1 MVLRSGYLM
10 VAQKL
15 QESADSMTHGDVR
28 ARLSDAVHDAHKGT
42 GKWASYMDHTGDGE
56 SGDCIYS
63 CDGEVKSAPYEIG
76 NVGGKAT
83 AHLDTDSA
91 ISVVPRTTYQPQAD
105 DDDHYAGM
113 SESMKSAGLYTDLP
127 IYERFIGKA
136 ERGAADEDSFAGKG
150 KSFPILKPED
160 VKAAVHALG
169 RAGQGNYGMAALKAR
184 IISIAK
190 KKGWTKQLPK
200 SWQGDET
207 SATEALRVQE
217 YSPDQARDDHGKWTG
232 DAEGASGRASQLS
245 GRANASS
252 MGASSRTDH
261 REAALDHAT
270 AASAHSMA
278 AEMHRDE
285 GNNQKASY
293 HERMAAKHD
302 AASQSHRLAA
312 RGKSNASES
321 SFVVDTETLA
331 LMESATTLEPIVI
344 REAKADYEIK
354 LIAPGKGSSAFYPAE
369 VLKRDGP
376 RVFGAGTHV
385 YLNHPT
391 SAEEAARPEGD
402 VNNLAGVLTSGA
414 VYHENHAKGPGLYA
428 RMKVFSD
435 HAATVEEKAPHVGM
449 SIRAS
454 GVAESGKSRDGVPV
468 LKELTHAESVDVVTR
483 AGAGGMILTEAA
495 RAAEQPQENDMDLT
509 EAQKLIEAAVAPFR
523 ERALRG
529 DAREEATRLLATV
542 TLPDAAKT
550 KIIESALKQPLPLK
564 EGALDTAKFREVVV
578 AEAKDMGDIL
588 AAMLPAGVR
597 GMGVTMPTRLS
608 EADQIAAK
616 ERRLKEERRQRK
628 EAKRL
633 QESATDVFA
642 TLMGGN
648 RTAAEK
654 AARGVIQ

>member
-1 MVLRSGYLM
+1 
-10 VAQKL
+10 
-15 QESADSMTHGDVR
+15 
-28 ARLSDAVHDAHKGT
+28 
-42 GKWASYMDHTGDGE
+42 
-56 SGDCIYS
+56 
-63 CDGEVKSAPYEIG
+63 
-76 NVGGKAT
+76 
-83 AHLDTDSA
+83 
-91 ISVVPRTTYQPQAD
+91 
-105 DDDHYAGM
+105 M

-160 VKAAVHALG
+160 VKAAVHAMG

-200 SWQGDET
+200 SWQGDEAKE
-207 SATEALRVQE
+207 SASQPWADIKLLESSSEFCGELRMTEAARTHYPIRIISPGTGTTAH
-217 YSPDQARDDHGKWTG
+217 YS
-232 DAEGASGRASQLS
+232 
-245 GRANASS
+245 
-252 MGASSRTDH
+252 
-261 REAALDHAT
+261 AAMLEK
-270 AASAHSMA
+270 AAP
-278 AEMHRDE
+278 
-285 GNNQKASY
+285 KF
-293 HERMAAKHD
+293 K
-302 AASQSHRLAA
+302 
-312 RGKSNASES
+312 
-321 SFVVDTETLA
+321 
-331 LMESATTLEPIVI
+331 
-344 REAKADYEIK
+344 
-354 LIAPGKGSSAFYPAE
+354 
-369 VLKRDGP
+369 
-376 RVFGAGTHV
+376 AGT
-385 YLNHPT
+385 LMFWNHPT
-391 SAEEAARPEGD
+391 KSEESARPEGD
-402 VNNLAGVLTSGA
+402 LDKLAAITTKDGYWDAAGP
-414 VYHENHAKGPGLYA
+414 KGPGIYA
-428 RMKVFSD
+428 EAKPMADYAERV
-435 HAATVEEKAPHVGM
+435 AERAPHIGL
-449 SIRAS
+449 SIRA
-454 GVAESGKSRDGVPV
+454 GGQGTGKTVNGLPDLAEITYV
-468 LKELTHAESVDVVTR
+468 ESVDYVTK
-483 AGAGGMILTEAA
+483 AGRGGIALVEAAKDAGILTEAA
-495 RAAEQPQENDMDLT
+495 RAAGQPQENDMDLT

-608 EADQIAAK
+608 EADQIAAE
-616 ERRLKEERRQRK
+616 ERRLKEEKRQRK